1 VSEPETRSPERL
13 SAWAPLRHTVF
24 AALFAAQLGSNIG
37 TFFQTVA
44 AAWLMG
50 DLTTSA
56 TLVALIQT
64 ASLLPYLLLGVPAGA
79 LADIFDRRLLLIG
92 TQVWMLMCAA
102 LLAGLTMTD
111 HVTPATLLALTFA
124 LGIGTA
130 LMGPAWQAI
139 QPDLVPPREF
149 GQAVAL
155 SSLTFNAG
163 RAIGPALA
171 GALIASAGPGWAFI
185 VNAAS
190 FLGVVVVLL
199 WWRPHRTSVRLSSE
213 SLRGAVRA
221 GLRYGV
227 NAPALRGILAR
238 TLAFAVPAAAI
249 QALLP
254 TVVRDELHLG
264 SGGYGILLG
273 CFGVGAALTAVVRP
287 RIDVMFTS
295 DRSLTVSSL
304 VIAASMVVVGTV
316 PVVWLTGL
324 MLFFGGAA
332 WTNATVTLN
341 IATQAALPW
350 WVRARGLGLYLV
362 VLAGG
367 IAVGSAV
374 WGAFAG
380 WSIAVSLVLAAIVLV
395 AGIAGSRRWR
405 LGAVHGLDLRPAT
418 TTAPIV
424 NLEPADDD
432 GPVLVTVAYR
442 VPQEAHAEFVAMMR
456 SVERDRRRS
465 GAHQWGLFRDLAD
478 TDRFVET
485 FEVDT
490 WGEHLRQH
498 QRRTRTADVMLQR
511 AREYVV
517 GDVEVAHLVSAYSE
531 SALTPVAADPSVDGH
546 PSVGGPVS
554 RPSTLG

>member
-1 VSEPETRSPERL
+1 VSEPEATRSPERL

-50 DLTTSA
+50 DLTSSA

-64 ASLLPYLLLGVPAGA
+64 ASLLPYLLLGLPAGA

-92 TQVWMLMCAA
+92 TQAWMLVCAG
-102 LLAGLTMTD
+102 LLAGLTLTD
-111 HVTPATLLALTFA
+111 HVTPSTLLVLTFA
-124 LGIGTA
+124 LGVGTA

-163 RAIGPALA
+163 RAIGPALG
-171 GALIASAGPGWAFI
+171 GALVASAGPGWAFI

-199 WWRPHRTSVRLSSE
+199 WWRPHGTSVRLSSE

-254 TVVRDELHLG
+254 VVVRDELHLG

-273 CFGVGAALTAVVRP
+273 CFGVGAALAAVVRP
-287 RIDVMFTS
+287 RIDAMFTS
-295 DRSLTVSSL
+295 DQSLTVSSL
-304 VIAASMVVVGTV
+304 VIAGSMVVVGTV
-316 PVVWLTGL
+316 PVAWLAGL

-332 WTNATVTLN
+332 WTTGTVTLN
-341 IATQAALPW
+341 VATQAALPW

-380 WSIAVSLVLAAIVLV
+380 LSIAFALVLAAVVLL
-395 AGIAGSRRWR
+395 AGMVSARRWR

-418 TTAPIV
+418 TSAPIV
-424 NLEPADDD
+424 NLEPAADD

-442 VPQEAHAEFVAMMR
+442 VPQEAHLEFVEMMR

-485 FEVDT
+485 FEVAT

-511 AREYVV
+511 AREFVE
-517 GDVEVAHLVSAYSE
+517 GDVEVTHLVSAYSD
-531 SALTPVAADPSVDGH
+531 SALTPVDADPSVAQ
-546 PSVGGPVS
+546 PSLGG
-554 RPSTLG
+554 